1 MQHSSHNADVA
12 HNYTMMWKR
21 ESYHRDGSLVM
32 LMMALYACADLPVVQ
47 DSLLTEPLTS
57 PPPQQPKKKGGAR
70 PIVLQPPI
78 SLLFDD
84 PAEEV
89 LPGPK
94 EPYIVSGRVAKTRSA
109 SCFKVYAC
117 SFTRIPMTL

>member
-1 MQHSSHNADVA
+1 
-12 HNYTMMWKR
+12 MWHTNIYYKA
-21 ESYHRDGSLVM
+21 EGNNCYHQKGSLI
-32 LMMALYACADLPVVQ
+32 LLRMAFSACADLPVVQ
-47 DSLLTEPLTS
+47 NSLLTEPLAS

-89 LPGPK
+89 EPGLK

-109 SCFKVYAC
+109 SCTMASAC
-117 SFTRIPMTL
+117 TCKRILMPL